1 MKIKRRKKAHAAV
14 EAAALSDIM
23 FFLLVFFLMLST
35 LASPDAIKVL
45 LPQAKTGAAIPRQVV
60 NLTVDKDSKIYIE
73 KDEVDFDALKAQLE
87 STTKN
92 MENPTVVLKMDRT
105 LEVQKLISI
114 IDVTNQL
121 KLPVV
126 VASDKK

>member
-60 NLTVDKDSKIYIE
+60 NLTVDKDSKIYIG
-73 KDEVDFDALKAQLE
+73 KDEVNFDALKDQLE
-87 STTKN
+87 STTQGL
-92 MENPTVVLKMDRT
+92 ENPTIVLKMDRT